1 MSASIQVKGLKETV
15 RSLERL
21 GIEVRDL
28 KGAFKRIGQL
38 VVTDAQARAPHLTGA
53 LAQSIRPSN
62 TKNKSVVR
70 AGSAKVPYAGVQQW
84 GWPAHSIAATNYLT
98 DAVDAKQAQVLRSL
112 EEELRDL
119 INKLDLK

>member
-1 MSASIQVKGLKETV
+1 MASVEVKGLKETV

-21 GIEVRDL
+21 GTEVRDL
-28 KGAFKRIGQL
+28 KDAFKRIGQL
-38 VVTDAQARAPHLTGA
+38 VVTDAQARAPKLSGA

-84 GWPAHSIAATNYLT
+84 GWPQHGIEATNYLT